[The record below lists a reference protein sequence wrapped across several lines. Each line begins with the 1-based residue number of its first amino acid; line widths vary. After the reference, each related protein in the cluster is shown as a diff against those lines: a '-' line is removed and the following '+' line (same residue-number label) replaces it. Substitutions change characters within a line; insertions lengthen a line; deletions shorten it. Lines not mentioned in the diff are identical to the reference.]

1 MELSF
6 GEQVKVILKRKN
18 MTIKQLAAEIEAQTG
33 MKMSRQNLTQRLTR
47 DNFQEQDMRMIA
59 SVLGC
64 AVSLSLVDAS
74 EEAGQIAASRPEN
87 EKSIDLQDAV
97 NHQLTIEE
105 VVKAAGREPLLEAAE
120 EKALK
125 KAEETAHK
133 EAEAAEE
140 TEKEKPAPKRRITVR
155 DLANK
160 AREERLRREA
170 QLLEESRKRAAL
182 KEEQDRRQA
191 EQKAAEDARR
201 LKLKA
206 VEEAKALEEAK
217 AAEEARQAKL
227 AAQREQEKA
236 EQERLENMTEEEK
249 AARAKAEEEEKERI
263 REIAKRAV
271 AASRREEEKKP
282 AAAAV
287 PVIPPEMKTSEET
300 ADDEVS
306 AEEEGEEALS
316 SEASDMPAG
325 DINPRTGEEYES
337 NVVRSHPSLVG
348 YIQVYDRSEHKWID
362 MTEWAFLGFQER
374 KKVLLG
380 AEYEPPV
387 YLD

>member
-18 MTIKQLAAEIEAQTG
+18 MTIKQLAEEIETQTG

-64 AVSLSLVDAS
+64 TVSLSLTDAS
-74 EEAGQIAASRPEN
+74 EEAGQAAFSRQEN
-87 EKSIDLQDAV
+87 EKSIDLQDAL

-105 VVKAAGREPLLEAAE
+105 VVKAAGKEPLLEAAE
-120 EKALK
+120 EKALR

-133 EAEAAEE
+133 EAEAAGAG
-140 TEKEKPAPKRRITVR
+140 KPDQKRRITVR

-170 QLLEESRKRAAL
+170 QLLEEARKRAARKEEEDRKQEELKAAEEARRTKL
-182 KEEQDRRQA
+182 KEA
-191 EQKAAEDARR
+191 EEARAQEEAKAAEDAR
-201 LKLKA
+201 
-206 VEEAKALEEAK
+206 
-217 AAEEARQAKL
+217 QAKL
-227 AAQREQEKA
+227 QEQLEQEKA
-236 EQERLENMTEEEK
+236 EQMRLENMTEEEK
-249 AARAKAEEEEKERI
+249 AAQAKAEKEEKERI

-282 AAAAV
+282 AVVDV
-287 PVIPPEMKTSEET
+287 PVVPPELKTPA
-300 ADDEVS
+300 ADESSDSVP
-306 AEEEGEEALS
+306 EEEKTAVSGE
-316 SEASDMPAG
+316 DKVTG

-337 NVVRSHPSLVG
+337 NVVRSHPNLVG

-380 AEYEPPV
+380 SEYEPPV